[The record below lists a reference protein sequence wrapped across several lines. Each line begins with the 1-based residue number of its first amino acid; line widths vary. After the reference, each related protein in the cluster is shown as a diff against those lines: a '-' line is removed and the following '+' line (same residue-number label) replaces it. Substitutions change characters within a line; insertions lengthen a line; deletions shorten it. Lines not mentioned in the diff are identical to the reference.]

1 MSQVPTSIGKYTIIR
16 RLAIGGMAE
25 LLLAAS
31 DGTPGPVVLKRP
43 LPQYL
48 LDDEYLRMFVDEA
61 RIASLLRHDN
71 IARILDVGEH
81 EGSPFFTM
89 EYVHGKDLRTLQ
101 IAARRRGA
109 GLPLPYAMELVLGVA
124 RALHHAHEQ
133 VDETGSPL
141 GIVHRDVTPANVLVD
156 FEGGVK
162 LIDFGVVKA
171 RTRQTETRAGI
182 IKGKIAYMSPEQAR
196 GMAVDRRSDIYA
208 LGVLLYELTTGTRL
222 YKTGSDFEL
231 LTQITTGTVP
241 PPSSRL
247 PGYPA
252 ALETILMRAL
262 SRQPEERHASADE
275 LALDLEGLAG
285 AMGVTLGSAALRGWL
300 RSLFADE
307 LAPAP
312 AVMPHAT
319 PPSTPALARPLTP
332 VPAPARPLTP
342 APARPITPVPAPARA
357 PRPVTP
363 VPAPLSARPPAPA
376 PVPATSRL
384 ATPAPAPARQVGD
397 PLLSGQVASV
407 EVDDSFEIDLS
418 TEAIDELPTSDFQ
431 RLSFEELYAPLP
443 PLVIKHPPTQLM
455 PARVPG
461 VGAWVTPAS
470 PSPGDTTQA
479 PVAPVAAAAA
489 VPVPVPVPMPVPVPV
504 PVPVPPSPDP
514 AAPQVVASPNSAA
527 VRRADAT
534 ARVPASRSHLRPA
547 LPAQPRPRA
556 RERART
562 RLTTPAAERPRRARF
577 IKVAL
582 ALAALIAGLALWLAS
597 TRGDVTSD
605 SAAAAST
612 QSPTASTQ
620 SPTATATATTPTRGA
635 HDALMPVGFIIP
647 EASTRADGTD
657 TPVAAAD
664 PSTSDGTPLPAQ
676 PAPTRK
682 PARRALATSSPS
694 FD

>member
-1 MSQVPTSIGKYTIIR
+1 MSQVPTQIGKYTIIR

-61 RIASLLRHDN
+61 RIASLLQHGN

-109 GLPLPYAMELVLGVA
+109 GLPLPYALELVIGVA

-133 VDETGSPL
+133 VDETGTPL

-156 FEGGVK
+156 FEGSVK

-262 SRQPEERHASADE
+262 SRQPDERHGSADE
-275 LALDLEGLAG
+275 LALDLEGLAHG
-285 AMGVTLGSAALRGWL
+285 MGITLGSASLRGWL

-307 LAPAP
+307 LGPAP
-312 AVMPHAT
+312 AVMPRAT
-319 PPSTPALARPLTP
+319 PPSTPALSRPLTP
-332 VPAPARPLTP
+332 VPAPLP
-342 APARPITPVPAPARA
+342 APTRPT
-357 PRPVTP
+357 
-363 VPAPLSARPPAPA
+363 APA
-376 PVPATSRL
+376 PVPATLRPAPRL

-431 RLSFEELYAPLP
+431 RLTAEELYAPLP
-443 PLVIKHPPTQLM
+443 PLVIMHPPTQVM

-470 PSPGDTTQA
+470 PSPTATTHSPVAA
-479 PVAPVAAAAA
+479 PVPAPAPAPSPAAAAA
-489 VPVPVPVPMPVPVPV
+489 A
-504 PVPVPPSPDP
+504 SPEP
-514 AAPQVVASPNSAA
+514 AAPHVVATASSAA
-527 VRRADAT
+527 TRRADAT
-534 ARVPASRSHLRPA
+534 ARVPAQRSHLRPA
-547 LPAQPRPRA
+547 LPAQPRVRA
-556 RERART
+556 RAGART
-562 RLTTPAAERPRRARF
+562 RLTVPAADRPRRTRF

-597 TRGDVTSD
+597 TRGDVTTG
-605 SAAAAST
+605 SAAA
-612 QSPTASTQ
+612 ASTQ
-620 SPTATATATTPTRGA
+620 SPTATATATPATATRGA
-635 HDALMPVGFIIP
+635 HDALMPIGFIIP
-647 EASTRADGTD
+647 EPSASADSTD

>member
-31 DGTPGPVVLKRP
+31 DGMPGPVVLKRP

-61 RIASLLRHDN
+61 RIASLLRHGN

-109 GLPLPYAMELVLGVA
+109 GLPLPYALELVIGVA

-133 VDETGSPL
+133 VDETGTPL

-262 SRQPEERHASADE
+262 SRQPDERHASADE

-285 AMGVTLGSAALRGWL
+285 AMGITLGSASLRGWL

-307 LAPAP
+307 LGPAP
-312 AVMPHAT
+312 AVMPRAT
-319 PPSTPALARPLTP
+319 PPSTPALSRPLTP
-332 VPAPARPLTP
+332 VPARPV
-342 APARPITPVPAPARA
+342 TPVPAPLSA
-357 PRPVTP
+357 RPVTP
-363 VPAPLSARPPAPA
+363 LPAPLSARPPAPA
-376 PVPATSRL
+376 PVPATSRPAPRL

-431 RLSFEELYAPLP
+431 RLTAEELYAPLP
-443 PLVIKHPPTQLM
+443 PLVLKHPPTQLM

-470 PSPGDTTQA
+470 PPPTATTQA
-479 PVAPVAAAAA
+479 PLAAVAGVHSAGDGRVVAAAHAA
-489 VPVPVPVPMPVPVPV
+489 F
-504 PVPVPPSPDP
+504 PDP
-514 AAPQVVASPNSAA
+514 FSGGAF
-527 VRRADAT
+527 
-534 ARVPASRSHLRPA
+534 RV
-547 LPAQPRPRA
+547 
-556 RERART
+556 
-562 RLTTPAAERPRRARF
+562 
-577 IKVAL
+577 L
-582 ALAALIAGLALWLAS
+582 A
-597 TRGDVTSD
+597 
-605 SAAAAST
+605 
-612 QSPTASTQ
+612 
-620 SPTATATATTPTRGA
+620 
-635 HDALMPVGFIIP
+635 
-647 EASTRADGTD
+647 
-657 TPVAAAD
+657 
-664 PSTSDGTPLPAQ
+664 
-676 PAPTRK
+676 
-682 PARRALATSSPS
+682 
-694 FD
+694 

>member
-25 LLLAAS
+25 LLLASS
-31 DGTPGPVVLKRP
+31 DGAPGPVVLKRP

-61 RIASLLRHDN
+61 RIASLLRHGN

-109 GLPLPYAMELVLGVA
+109 GLPLPYALELVIGVA

-133 VDETGSPL
+133 VDETGTPL

-252 ALETILMRAL
+252 ALEAILMRAL
-262 SRQPEERHASADE
+262 SRQPDERHGSADE

-285 AMGVTLGSAALRGWL
+285 AMGIALGGASLRGWL

-307 LAPAP
+307 LGPAP
-312 AVMPHAT
+312 AVMPRAT
-319 PPSTPALARPLTP
+319 PPSTPALSRPPTP
-332 VPAPARPLTP
+332 VPAPTRT
-342 APARPITPVPAPARA
+342 

-363 VPAPLSARPPAPA
+363 VPAPLSARPLTPVPMTSRPAP
-376 PVPATSRL
+376 RL

-431 RLSFEELYAPLP
+431 RLTAEELYAPLP
-443 PLVIKHPPTQLM
+443 PLVIKHPPTQVM

-470 PSPGDTTQA
+470 PAPTATTQA
-479 PVAPVAAAAA
+479 PLTSSDA
-489 VPVPVPVPMPVPVPV
+489 VPVPV
-504 PVPVPPSPDP
+504 PVPVPAPAPPPEPAPAVSPAP
-514 AAPQVVASPNSAA
+514 A
-527 VRRADAT
+527 
-534 ARVPASRSHLRPA
+534 
-547 LPAQPRPRA
+547 
-556 RERART
+556 
-562 RLTTPAAERPRRARF
+562 
-577 IKVAL
+577 
-582 ALAALIAGLALWLAS
+582 
-597 TRGDVTSD
+597 
-605 SAAAAST
+605 
-612 QSPTASTQ
+612 
-620 SPTATATATTPTRGA
+620 
-635 HDALMPVGFIIP
+635 
-647 EASTRADGTD
+647 
-657 TPVAAAD
+657 
-664 PSTSDGTPLPAQ
+664 PST
-676 PAPTRK
+676 AP
-682 PARRALATSSPS
+682 
-694 FD
+694 